1 MNTMNTKIA
10 IGEELGRKW
19 GWLLALGILMV
30 ILGTTGLGA
39 TFALTLA
46 TVTFFGILVLIGGG
60 VQLVDALHHKGWQL
74 LGKLLVALLYFFVGA
89 TMLMNPLLAST
100 TLTLLIAWAL
110 LFIGLMR
117 VIAAFQM
124 RGMPGWVWT
133 LIGGIAA
140 IVLGVMIMN
149 RWPVSGLWVIG
160 MFVAIELI
168 FNGWGMIMAALAVR
182 NLAARKQ

>member
-1 MNTMNTKIA
+1 MNTMNTEIA
-10 IGEELGRKW
+10 IGDELARKW

-30 ILGTTGLGA
+30 ILGTIGLGA
-39 TFALTLA
+39 TFTLTLA

-60 VQLVDALHHKGWQL
+60 VQLVDAFHHRGWQL

-89 TMLMNPLLAST
+89 TMLMNPLLASA
-100 TLTLLIAWAL
+100 TLTLMIAWAL

-140 IVLGVMIMN
+140 IVLGIMIMN

-168 FNGWGMIMAALAVR
+168 FNGWGMIMTALAVR
-182 NLAARKQ
+182 NLAAKRQ